1 MENLTQ
7 KKSDPNKFPGNIT
20 KEWLT
25 SYVSTLE
32 DFSNDAGRLGFF
44 TEKIDRAIRN
54 LKVINSLT
62 DLELIAPKRTLT
74 TAKIFLNIREQALKQ
89 AIISNVDQKSQKY
102 LDLYQNYSRSNEE
115 VKALELFVE
124 RCLD

>member
-1 MENLTQ
+1 MENLSQ
-7 KKSDPNKFPGNIT
+7 GKRDPNRFPGNIT
-20 KEWLT
+20 REWLA

-115 VKALELFVE
+115 VKALEWFIKRYLE
-124 RCLD
+124 